1 MKNKKKVIIAITAML
16 ITFIAIGVVVGIV
29 LSRRKSDDSVVPPSP
44 TPDDNDDN
52 PVVIFSCTAHP
63 SECDGVPTSVSSYI
77 TTNYTQP
84 D

>member
-1 MKNKKKVIIAITAML
+1 MKNKKKLIIAITAL
-16 ITFIAIGVVVGIV
+16 IAFIAIGVAVAIV
-29 LSRRKSDDSVVPPSP
+29 FSRRKSDDSVVPPSP
-44 TPDDNDDN
+44 TPDDNDVN
-52 PVVIFSCTAHP
+52 PVVIFSCTTHP